1 MTRGGARAHRRWA
14 SLLLPAALAA
24 CGPSLRPLPPL
35 EPVRAPTPV
44 PAETAPPDRTGA
56 PSGAPRLMVP
66 VEGVDPS
73 RLQDSFRAPRDRDRV
88 HGAVDIMAPR
98 GTPVLAADSGVVL
111 RLSSNSLG
119 GITIYALDHTERFVF
134 YYAHLQRYRDDLAVG
149 TKLAQGDVIGY
160 VGTTGNAPEN
170 LPHLHFQVMLRREDG
185 RYWDGTPVDPVPFFT
200 TRGQQR

>member
-1 MTRGGARAHRRWA
+1 
-14 SLLLPAALAA
+14 
-24 CGPSLRPLPPL
+24 
-35 EPVRAPTPV
+35 
-44 PAETAPPDRTGA
+44 
-56 PSGAPRLMVP
+56 MVP

-73 RLQDSFRAPRDRDRV
+73 RLQDSFRAPRDGSRV

-111 RLSSNSLG
+111 RLGSNALG

-160 VGTTGNAPEN
+160 VGTTGNAPED